1 MTADAHNAVVALVA
15 MYSQL
20 LEAQEKQ
27 FQAVAAELGR
37 AARHADEQRAA
48 IAQRDKDLAEA
59 KAEVTRVHDEAL
71 RVLDARHKRVAELE
85 AELRSLRDRQD
96 QAGQPGDQ
104 RSGETAQQAE
114 PIQGAGE
121 EAPGP
126 GGVLQEPAPEEVKPP
141 CEHPMSRQIRQVS
154 FGQFHGLTCGAC
166 GEWVEKNEP
175 VRKGKK
181 NDDIPF

>member
-37 AARHADEQRAA
+37 AVRHADEQRAV
-48 IAQRDKDLAEA
+48 IAARDKDLAEA

-85 AELRSLRDRQD
+85 AELRSLCNRQD
-96 QAGQPGDQ
+96 QAG
-104 RSGETAQQAE
+104 S
-114 PIQGAGE
+114 AGS
-121 EAPGP
+121 
-126 GGVLQEPAPEEVKPP
+126 VKEPAPEEVEPP
-141 CEHPMSRQIRQVS
+141 CAHPPERRKNQIQ
-154 FGQFHGLTCGAC
+154 FGQNVGTTCGEC
-166 GEWVEKNEP
+166 GEWTTGAPAEYDKK
-175 VRKGKK
+175 RKK
-181 NDDIPF
+181 NYDGNPF